1 MLVGYICFIS
11 REIVFML
18 LNLEQ
23 FTLISFGQSK
33 QHTTFK
39 VIGKVKVCV
48 DPTGPSGRRLSR
60 VYAGK
65 TKRIRVFLSPSPIDG
80 ILVNRRITPSIN
92 ILRYPSDQQ
101 LKEFGCIGHGW

>member
-11 REIVFML
+11 REIVFVL

-23 FTLISFGQSK
+23 LTLISFGQSK

-39 VIGKVKVCV
+39 VIRKVKVCV
-48 DPTGPSGRRLSR
+48 DPTGPSGLRLSR

-65 TKRIRVFLSPSPIDG
+65 TKRIRVFLSPAPI
-80 ILVNRRITPSIN
+80 LM
-92 ILRYPSDQQ
+92 
-101 LKEFGCIGHGW
+101 GC